1 MVNRNKNIAKL
12 PGGYLFP
19 EIAKRRKAYE
29 ADHPDAK
36 VISLGIGDTPGPLP
50 TNITAGLVNAAKG
63 MGTKEGY
70 SGYPG
75 QGLDELRQL
84 INDRFYHGKL
94 ELDEI
99 FISDGAKC
107 DTGRLQMVFGA
118 DNKIALQNPAYPVY
132 LDTAVAV
139 GQTGDYDEASEKFAN
154 VCYLDCNP
162 ENNFFPDLEA
172 AKSADIIF
180 FCSPNNPTGA
190 TATREQLEELVSFAI
205 KNNSTIVFDAAY
217 SAFINS
223 AEMPSSIF
231 EIEGAKDVAIEIN
244 SFSKFAS
251 YTGVRLGWTVVP
263 KSLKF
268 SDGSSVHKDWSR
280 IFNTFFNGTSH
291 ITQVGGVAVLK
302 DSGWEESKAMVK
314 FFMANAAKIKATLEA
329 KGLEVY
335 AGENAPYIWV
345 KIPGKTSWETFDY
358 LLQEAQIVCTPGSGF
373 GTAGE
378 GFVRFSAFGTEDNVV
393 EACRRLSTAF

>member
-29 ADHPDAK
+29 AAHPEAK

-50 TNITAGLVNAAKG
+50 EAITKGLVDAATG
-63 MGTKEGY
+63 MGTQDGY
-70 SGYPG
+70 CGYPG
-75 QGLDELRQL
+75 QGLDELRSL
-84 INDRFYHGKL
+84 INERFHNNKL
-94 ELDEI
+94 DLDEI

-132 LDTAVAV
+132 LDTGVAV
-139 GQTGDYDEASEKFAN
+139 GQTGDYDEASQKYAN
-154 VCYLDCNP
+154 VCYLDCTP
-162 ENNFFPDLEA
+162 DNNFFPDLEP

-190 TATREQLEELVSFAI
+190 TATRSQLEELVSFATA
-205 KNNSTIVFDAAY
+205 NNSVIVFDAAY
-217 SAFINS
+217 SAFIS
-223 AEMPSSIF
+223 SSDMPTSIY
-231 EIEGAKDVAIEIN
+231 EIDGADKVAIEVN

-263 KSLKF
+263 KNLKF

-280 IFNTFFNGTSH
+280 IFNTFYNGTSH
-291 ITQVGGVAVLK
+291 ITQLGGIAVLR
-302 DSGWEESKAMVK
+302 DTGWAESKEMVK
-314 FFMANAAKIKATLEA
+314 FFMANATKIKSTLEA
-329 KGLEVY
+329 KGLEVF
-335 AGENAPYIWV
+335 AGEHAPYIWV
-345 KIPGKTSWETFDY
+345 RIPGKSSWESFDY
-358 LLQEAQIVCTPGSGF
+358 LLNEAQIVCTPGAGF

-378 GFVRFSAFGTEDNVV
+378 GFVRFSAFGTKENVA
-393 EACRRLSTAF
+393 EACERLSAAF